1 MNLWT
6 TGEVAKQRGIS
17 VRTLRYYDQI
27 KLLKPS
33 FRDENGKRFYA
44 EEDLIKLEKIII
56 LKKLSLPLDDIH
68 EVLEKLT
75 YKQILMSHYNYLR
88 EQQAKLEMSI
98 SHTTSLIHMLDLNEQ
113 LSWEKI
119 STIVYHAEE
128 NNNKKWLDYF
138 EKDEQ
143 EFLQRTMPKLNNHN
157 EQTQAYMSFLHRIE
171 WCIKHDI
178 APESEEALQIVSTL
192 MAFAQDDFQGNT
204 TLMDKFWEIRK
215 LPVEDTGLFPISDEV
230 LSFVE
235 RAMDHLEREE
245 DLY

>member
-1 MNLWT
+1 
-6 TGEVAKQRGIS
+6 
-17 VRTLRYYDQI
+17 
-27 KLLKPS
+27 
-33 FRDENGKRFYA
+33 
-44 EEDLIKLEKIII
+44 
-56 LKKLSLPLDDIH
+56 
-68 EVLEKLT
+68 
-75 YKQILMSHYNYLR
+75 
-88 EQQAKLEMSI
+88 
-98 SHTTSLIHMLDLNEQ
+98 
-113 LSWEKI
+113 
-119 STIVYHAEE
+119 
-128 NNNKKWLDYF
+128 
-138 EKDEQ
+138 
-143 EFLQRTMPKLNNHN
+143 MPKLNNHN

-178 APESEEALQIVSTL
+178 APESEEALQIASTL